1 MSKAIE
7 AKPLQYKIM
16 FFNATITVAD
26 TITLKELADKIE
38 KYGKIVQFFR
48 VKG

>member
-1 MSKAIE
+1 M
-7 AKPLQYKIM
+7 YKIM

-26 TITLKELADKIE
+26 TITLKELDQKVQ